1 MHTVALVGAFIF
13 AHWESIA
20 AALVGLMSAVGTLK
34 NWFSKHPKVE
44 GVLDKILDVL
54 AFVSKY
60 GARGV
65 PYLGRFSVPGVPSR
79 PAAQPSLSLVPPAEE
94 KKS

>member
-1 MHTVALVGAFIF
+1 MHTFVLVASFVY
-13 AHWESIA
+13 AHWGSIA

-54 AFVSKY
+54 AFVAKY
-60 GARGV
+60 GAKGV

-79 PAAQPSLSLVPPAEE
+79 PTAAPTLALVPSDQE
-94 KKS
+94 KK